1 MMDDYEIL
9 PVLSGGK
16 YTETVLTDCHFIYR
30 HSQNNLLRNWTSAVE
45 VDNNLV
51 AMSYNVDVFV
61 VLSSEHGQSAE

>member
-1 MMDDYEIL
+1 MMGDYEIL

-30 HSQNNLLRNWTSAVE
+30 HSQNNLLCYWTLAVE

-51 AMSYNVDVFV
+51 ALSYNVVGLV